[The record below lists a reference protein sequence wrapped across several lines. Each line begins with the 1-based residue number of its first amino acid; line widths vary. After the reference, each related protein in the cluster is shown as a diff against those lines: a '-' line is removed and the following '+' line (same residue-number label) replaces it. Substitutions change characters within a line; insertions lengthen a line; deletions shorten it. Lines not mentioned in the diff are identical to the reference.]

1 MISKEGISNALNAA
15 TKHLITA
22 INSFTSNSFNAKP
35 ANGGWS
41 PAEVAEHIL
50 LLECTISD
58 KISGEAVEMNRKGY
72 EKIEQ
77 FKSVL
82 QSDFK
87 INAPEAFYPKGN
99 YTQAHL
105 IAALQQNRNKLLQQ
119 IHTIQ
124 LDKYPEN
131 FRHPMLGGLS
141 NYEWLYLV
149 VYHAE
154 RHIKQMKAAV

>member
-1 MISKEGISNALNAA
+1 MISKEGITNALNAA
-15 TKHLITA
+15 TEHLITA
-22 INSFTSNSFNAKP
+22 VKSFDDVSFNTKP
-35 ANGGWS
+35 ENGGWS

-50 LLECTISD
+50 LLESAVSLNL
-58 KISGEAVEMNRKGY
+58 KGEAKEMSRKGD

-87 INAPEAFYPKGN
+87 VNAPEAFHPKGGHTKE
-99 YTQAHL
+99 YL
-105 IAALQQNRNKLLQQ
+105 INALQENRNKIIEL
-119 IHTIQ
+119 ISTIA
-124 LDKYPEN
+124 LDKYPAN

-154 RHIKQMKAAV
+154 RHIKQMMK

>member
-1 MISKEGISNALNAA
+1 MISKQGINNALNTATTQLIAVIKNFTDAA
-15 TKHLITA
+15 
-22 INSFTSNSFNAKP
+22 FNTKP

-50 LLECTISD
+50 LLES
-58 KISGEAVEMNRKGY
+58 AVALQLGNDPQPMGRKGD

-87 INAPEAFYPKGN
+87 VNAPEAFHPKGGHTKD
-99 YTQAHL
+99 YL
-105 IAALQQNRNKLLQQ
+105 INALQENRNRLTEL
-119 IHTIQ
+119 IDTIA
-124 LDKYPEN
+124 LDKYPAN

-154 RHIKQMKAAV
+154 RHIKQMQA